1 MNNILYG
8 FERPTNEPVF
18 AYAPGSKE
26 RLALRTA
33 LEQSPKEIE
42 IPLIIGGKEVRT
54 GDVGKVVEP
63 HNHKS
68 VLATYHKAGAKQ
80 VAEAIEAAN
89 KARKDWEA
97 MPWLERASVMEK
109 IADLIATKYR
119 YQLNATVMLGQSKNP
134 MQAEIDA
141 PCELIDFLR
150 FGNYC
155 ASQIYSDQ
163 PLSVNGLMNRVE
175 YRALEGFV
183 FTLTPFNFTSIA
195 SNLNLAPALMGNTT
209 VWKPSTTALY
219 SNYLL
224 MKIFKEAGLPDGVVN
239 FIPGKGS
246 EIGKVVTSDPSLAGF
261 HFTGST
267 ATFNHLWETMGKNLS
282 TYKSYPII
290 VGETG
295 GKNFVLAH
303 PSADP
308 QTLSVA
314 LLRGAFEYQGQKCS
328 AASRGYIPKSLW
340 KEVRER
346 LEEMLKSVKMGDV
359 HDFSN
364 FVNAVIDEASFDNI
378 KGYIEHAR
386 SSADAEVIIGGKC
399 DKSIGYFVEPTV
411 ILTTNPHYK
420 SMVEEIFGP
429 VLTIF
434 VYDDN
439 KFEDVLT
446 LVDQTSPYGLT
457 GSIFAQDRLVINK
470 AMDSLRYAA
479 GNFYINDKPTGAV
492 VGQQPFGGSRAS
504 GTNDKAGSALNLVRW
519 VNPRCI
525 KETFTPPTDYRYP
538 FLSKDN

>member
-1 MNNILYG
+1 MNNILYT
-8 FERPTNEPVF
+8 FERPTNEPVYN
-18 AYAPGSKE
+18 YAPGTNE
-26 RLALRTA
+26 REELQKALR
-33 LEQSPKEIE
+33 QSPKGIE
-42 IPLIIGGKEVRT
+42 IPLIIGGKEVYT
-54 GDVGKVVEP
+54 GDTGTVVEP
-63 HNHKS
+63 HNHGS
-68 VLATYHKAGAKQ
+68 ILATYHRAGEKEVRA
-80 VAEAIEAAN
+80 AIKAAN
-89 KARKDWEA
+89 DARRDWER

-109 IADLIATKYR
+109 IADLISTKYR
-119 YQLNATVMLGQSKNP
+119 YILNASLMLGQSKNS

-141 PCELIDFLR
+141 PCEMIDFLR

-155 ASQIYSDQ
+155 ASRIYSDQ
-163 PLSVNGLMNRVE
+163 PLSVKGLCNRVE
-175 YRALEGFV
+175 YRPLEGFV

-224 MKIFKEAGLPDGVVN
+224 MRIFKEAGLPDGVVN
-239 FIPGKGS
+239 FVPGRGA
-246 EIGKVVTSDPSLAGF
+246 EIGKVVTADPALAGF

-267 ATFNHLWETMGKNLS
+267 ATFNHLWKTMGENIA

-295 GKNFVLAH
+295 GKNFVMAH

-308 QTLSVA
+308 QELAVA

-328 AASRGYIPKSLW
+328 AASRAYIPKSLW
-340 KEVRER
+340 GEVRER
-346 LEEMLKSVKMGDV
+346 LYEMLKTVRIGDV

-378 KGYIEHAR
+378 KGYIDHAH
-386 SSADAEVIIGGKC
+386 AANDAEVIMGGRC

-411 ILTTNPHYK
+411 ILTSNPYYK

-429 VLTIF
+429 VLT
-434 VYDDN
+434 VYVY
-439 KFEDVLT
+439 EDGDYDKVLH
-446 LVDQTSPYGLT
+446 LVDTTSVYGLT
-457 GSIFAQDRLVINK
+457 GSIFAKDRQVINH
-470 AMDSLRYAA
+470 AMDELRYSS

-538 FLSKDN
+538 FLGED

>member
-1 MNNILYG
+1 MNNILYT
-8 FERPTNEPVF
+8 FERPTNEPVYN
-18 AYAPGSKE
+18 YAPGTNE
-26 RLALRTA
+26 REELQKALR
-33 LEQSPKEIE
+33 QSPKGIE
-42 IPLIIGGKEVRT
+42 IPLIIGGKEVYT
-54 GDVGKVVEP
+54 GDTGTVVEP
-63 HNHKS
+63 HNHGS
-68 VLATYHKAGAKQ
+68 ILATYHRAGEKEVRA
-80 VAEAIEAAN
+80 AIKAAN
-89 KARKDWEA
+89 DARRDWER

-109 IADLIATKYR
+109 IADLISTKYR
-119 YQLNATVMLGQSKNP
+119 YILNASLMLGQSKNP

-141 PCELIDFLR
+141 PCEMIDFLR

-155 ASQIYSDQ
+155 ASRIYSDQ
-163 PLSVNGLMNRVE
+163 PLSVKGLCNRVE
-175 YRALEGFV
+175 YRPLEGFV

-224 MKIFKEAGLPDGVVN
+224 MQIFKEAGLPDGVVN
-239 FIPGKGS
+239 FVPGRGA
-246 EIGKVVTSDPSLAGF
+246 EIGKVVTADPALAGF

-267 ATFNHLWETMGKNLS
+267 ATFNHLWKTMGENIA

-295 GKNFVLAH
+295 GKNFVMAH

-308 QTLSVA
+308 QELAVA

-328 AASRGYIPKSLW
+328 AASRAYIPKSLW
-340 KEVRER
+340 GEVRER
-346 LEEMLKSVKMGDV
+346 LYEMLKTVRIGDV

-378 KGYIEHAR
+378 KGYIDHAHAA
-386 SSADAEVIIGGKC
+386 SDAEVIMGGRC

-411 ILTTNPHYK
+411 ILTSNPYYK

-429 VLTIF
+429 VLT
-434 VYDDN
+434 VYVY
-439 KFEDVLT
+439 EDGDYDKVLH
-446 LVDQTSPYGLT
+446 LVDTTSVYGLT
-457 GSIFAQDRLVINK
+457 GSIFAKDRQVINH
-470 AMDSLRYAA
+470 AMDELRYSS

-525 KETFTPPTDYRYP
+525 KETFTPPIDYRYP
-538 FLSKDN
+538 FLGED

>member
-1 MNNILYG
+1 MNNILYT
-8 FERPTNEPVF
+8 FERPTNEPVYN
-18 AYAPGSKE
+18 YAPGTNE
-26 RLALRTA
+26 REELQKALR
-33 LEQSPKEIE
+33 QSPKGIE
-42 IPLIIGGKEVRT
+42 IPLIIGGKEVYT
-54 GDVGKVVEP
+54 GDTGTVVEP
-63 HNHKS
+63 HNHGS
-68 VLATYHKAGAKQ
+68 ILATYHRAGEKEVRA
-80 VAEAIEAAN
+80 AIKAAN
-89 KARKDWEA
+89 DARRDWER

-109 IADLIATKYR
+109 IADLISTKYR
-119 YQLNATVMLGQSKNP
+119 YILNASLMLGQSKNS

-141 PCELIDFLR
+141 PCEMIDFLR

-155 ASQIYSDQ
+155 TSRIYSDQ
-163 PLSVNGLMNRVE
+163 PLSVKGLRNRVE
-175 YRALEGFV
+175 YRPLEGFV

-224 MKIFKEAGLPDGVVN
+224 MRIFKEAGLPDGVVN
-239 FIPGKGS
+239 FVPGRGA
-246 EIGKVVTSDPSLAGF
+246 EIGKVVTADPALAGF

-267 ATFNHLWETMGKNLS
+267 ATFNHLWKTMGENIA

-295 GKNFVLAH
+295 GKNFVMAH

-308 QTLSVA
+308 QELAVA

-328 AASRGYIPKSLW
+328 AASRAYIPKSLW
-340 KEVRER
+340 GEVRER
-346 LEEMLKSVKMGDV
+346 LYEMLKTVRIGDV

-378 KGYIEHAR
+378 KGYIDHAH
-386 SSADAEVIIGGKC
+386 AANDAEVIMGGRC

-411 ILTTNPHYK
+411 ILTSNPYYK

-429 VLTIF
+429 VLT
-434 VYDDN
+434 VYVY
-439 KFEDVLT
+439 EDGDYDKVLH
-446 LVDQTSPYGLT
+446 LVDTTSVYGLT
-457 GSIFAQDRLVINK
+457 GSIFAKDRQVINH
-470 AMDSLRYAA
+470 AMEELRYSS

-538 FLSKDN
+538 FLGED

>member
-1 MNNILYG
+1 MNNILYT
-8 FERPTNEPVF
+8 FERPTNEPVYN
-18 AYAPGSKE
+18 YAPGTNE
-26 RLALRTA
+26 REELQKALR
-33 LEQSPKEIE
+33 QSPKGIE
-42 IPLIIGGKEVRT
+42 IPLIIGGKEVYT
-54 GDVGKVVEP
+54 GDTGTVVEP
-63 HNHKS
+63 HNHGS
-68 VLATYHKAGAKQ
+68 ILATYHRAGEKEVRA
-80 VAEAIEAAN
+80 AIKAAN
-89 KARKDWEA
+89 DARRDWER

-109 IADLIATKYR
+109 IADLISTKYR
-119 YQLNATVMLGQSKNP
+119 YILNASLMLGQSKNP

-141 PCELIDFLR
+141 PCEMIDFLR

-155 ASQIYSDQ
+155 ASRIYSDQ
-163 PLSVNGLMNRVE
+163 PLSVKGLRNRVE
-175 YRALEGFV
+175 YRPLEGFV

-224 MKIFKEAGLPDGVVN
+224 MRIFKEAGLPDGVVN
-239 FIPGKGS
+239 FVPGRGA
-246 EIGKVVTSDPSLAGF
+246 EIGKVVTADPALAGF

-267 ATFNHLWETMGKNLS
+267 ATFNHLWKTMGENIA

-295 GKNFVLAH
+295 GKNFVMAH

-308 QTLSVA
+308 QELAVA

-328 AASRGYIPKSLW
+328 AASRAYIPKSLW
-340 KEVRER
+340 GEVRER
-346 LEEMLKSVKMGDV
+346 LYEMLKTVRIGDV

-378 KGYIEHAR
+378 KGYIDHAH
-386 SSADAEVIIGGKC
+386 AANDAEVIMGGRC

-411 ILTTNPHYK
+411 ILTSNPYYK

-429 VLTIF
+429 VLT
-434 VYDDN
+434 VYVY
-439 KFEDVLT
+439 EDGDYDKVLH
-446 LVDQTSPYGLT
+446 LVDTTSVYGLT
-457 GSIFAQDRLVINK
+457 GSIFAKDRQVINH
-470 AMDSLRYAA
+470 AMDELRYSS

-504 GTNDKAGSALNLVRW
+504 GTNDKAGSALNLVHW

-538 FLSKDN
+538 FLGED

>member
-1 MNNILYG
+1 MNNILYT
-8 FERPTNEPVF
+8 FERPTNEPVYN
-18 AYAPGSKE
+18 YAPGTNE
-26 RLALRTA
+26 REELQKALR
-33 LEQSPKEIE
+33 QSPKGIE
-42 IPLIIGGKEVRT
+42 IPLIIGGKEVYT
-54 GDVGKVVEP
+54 GDTGTVVEP
-63 HNHKS
+63 HNHGS
-68 VLATYHKAGAKQ
+68 ILATYHRAGEKEVRA
-80 VAEAIEAAN
+80 AIKAAN
-89 KARKDWEA
+89 DARRDWER

-109 IADLIATKYR
+109 IADLISTKYR
-119 YQLNATVMLGQSKNP
+119 YILNASLMLGQSKNS

-141 PCELIDFLR
+141 PCEMIDFLR

-155 ASQIYSDQ
+155 ASRIYSDQ
-163 PLSVNGLMNRVE
+163 PLSVKGLRNRVE
-175 YRALEGFV
+175 YRPLEGFV

-224 MKIFKEAGLPDGVVN
+224 MQIFKEAGLPDGVVN
-239 FIPGKGS
+239 FVPGRGA
-246 EIGKVVTSDPSLAGF
+246 EIGKVVTADPALAGF

-267 ATFNHLWETMGKNLS
+267 ATFNHLWKTMGENIA

-295 GKNFVLAH
+295 GKNFVMAH

-308 QTLSVA
+308 QELAVA

-328 AASRGYIPKSLW
+328 AASRAYIPKSLW
-340 KEVRER
+340 GEVRER
-346 LEEMLKSVKMGDV
+346 LYEMLKTVRIGDV

-378 KGYIEHAR
+378 KGYIDHAH
-386 SSADAEVIIGGKC
+386 AANDAEVIMGGRC

-411 ILTTNPHYK
+411 ILTSNPYYK

-429 VLTIF
+429 VLT
-434 VYDDN
+434 VYVY
-439 KFEDVLT
+439 EDGDYDKVLH
-446 LVDQTSPYGLT
+446 LVDTTSVYGLT
-457 GSIFAQDRLVINK
+457 GSIFAKDRQVINH
-470 AMDSLRYAA
+470 AMDELRYSS

-538 FLSKDN
+538 FLGED

>member
-1 MNNILYG
+1 MNNILYT
-8 FERPTNEPVF
+8 FERPTNEPVYN
-18 AYAPGSKE
+18 YAPGTNE
-26 RLALRTA
+26 REELQKALR
-33 LEQSPKEIE
+33 QSPKGIE
-42 IPLIIGGKEVRT
+42 IPLIIGGKEVYT
-54 GDVGKVVEP
+54 GDTGTVVEP
-63 HNHKS
+63 HNHGS
-68 VLATYHKAGAKQ
+68 ILATYHRAGEKEVRA
-80 VAEAIEAAN
+80 AIKAAN
-89 KARKDWEA
+89 DARRDWER

-109 IADLIATKYR
+109 IADLISTKYR
-119 YQLNATVMLGQSKNP
+119 YILNASLMLGQSKNS

-141 PCELIDFLR
+141 PCEMIDFLR

-155 ASQIYSDQ
+155 ASRIYSDQ
-163 PLSVNGLMNRVE
+163 PLSVKGLRNRVE
-175 YRALEGFV
+175 YRPLEGFV

-224 MKIFKEAGLPDGVVN
+224 MRIFKEAGLPDGVVN
-239 FIPGKGS
+239 FVPGRGA
-246 EIGKVVTSDPSLAGF
+246 EIGKVVTADPALAGF

-267 ATFNHLWETMGKNLS
+267 ATFNHLWKTMGENIA

-295 GKNFVLAH
+295 GKNFVMAH

-308 QTLSVA
+308 QELAVA

-328 AASRGYIPKSLW
+328 AASRAYIPKSLW
-340 KEVRER
+340 GEVRER
-346 LEEMLKSVKMGDV
+346 LYEMLKTVRIGDV

-378 KGYIEHAR
+378 KGYIDHAH
-386 SSADAEVIIGGKC
+386 AANDAEVIMGGRC

-411 ILTTNPHYK
+411 ILTSNPYYK

-429 VLTIF
+429 VLT
-434 VYDDN
+434 VYVY
-439 KFEDVLT
+439 EDGDYDKVLH
-446 LVDQTSPYGLT
+446 LVDTTSVYGLT
-457 GSIFAQDRLVINK
+457 GSIFAKDRQVINH
-470 AMDSLRYAA
+470 AMDELRYSS

-538 FLSKDN
+538 FLGED

>member
-1 MNNILYG
+1 MNNILYT
-8 FERPTNEPVF
+8 FERPTNEPVYN
-18 AYAPGSKE
+18 YAPGTNE
-26 RLALRTA
+26 REELQKALR
-33 LEQSPKEIE
+33 QSPKGIE
-42 IPLIIGGKEVRT
+42 IPLIIGGKEVYT
-54 GDVGKVVEP
+54 GDTGTVVEP
-63 HNHKS
+63 HNHGS
-68 VLATYHKAGAKQ
+68 ILATYHRAGEKEVRA
-80 VAEAIEAAN
+80 AIKAAN
-89 KARKDWEA
+89 DARRDWER

-109 IADLIATKYR
+109 IADLISTKYR
-119 YQLNATVMLGQSKNP
+119 YILNASLMLGQSKNP

-141 PCELIDFLR
+141 PCEMIDFLR

-155 ASQIYSDQ
+155 ASRIYSDQ
-163 PLSVNGLMNRVE
+163 PLSVKGLRNRVE
-175 YRALEGFV
+175 YRPLEGFV

-224 MKIFKEAGLPDGVVN
+224 MRIFKEAGLPDGVVN
-239 FIPGKGS
+239 FVPGRGA
-246 EIGKVVTSDPSLAGF
+246 EIGKVVTADPALAGF

-267 ATFNHLWETMGKNLS
+267 ATFNHLWKTMGENIA

-295 GKNFVLAH
+295 GKNFVMAH

-308 QTLSVA
+308 QELAVA

-328 AASRGYIPKSLW
+328 AASRAYIPKSLW
-340 KEVRER
+340 GEVRER
-346 LEEMLKSVKMGDV
+346 LYEMLKTVRIGDV

-378 KGYIEHAR
+378 KGYIDHAH
-386 SSADAEVIIGGKC
+386 AANDAEVIMGGRC

-411 ILTTNPHYK
+411 ILTSNPYYK

-429 VLTIF
+429 VLT
-434 VYDDN
+434 VYVY
-439 KFEDVLT
+439 EDGDYDKVLH
-446 LVDQTSPYGLT
+446 LVDTTSVYGLT
-457 GSIFAQDRLVINK
+457 GSIFAKDRQVINH
-470 AMDSLRYAA
+470 AMDELRYSS

-538 FLSKDN
+538 FLGED

>member
-538 FLSKDN
+538 FLSEDN

>member
-1 MNNILYG
+1 MNNILYT
-8 FERPTNEPVF
+8 FERPTNEPVYN
-18 AYAPGSKE
+18 YAPGTNE
-26 RLALRTA
+26 REELQKALR
-33 LEQSPKEIE
+33 QSPKGIE
-42 IPLIIGGKEVRT
+42 IPLIIGGKEVYT
-54 GDVGKVVEP
+54 GDTGTVVEP
-63 HNHKS
+63 HNHGS
-68 VLATYHKAGAKQ
+68 ILATYHRAGEKEVRA
-80 VAEAIEAAN
+80 AIKAAN
-89 KARKDWEA
+89 DARRDWER

-109 IADLIATKYR
+109 IADLISTRYR
-119 YQLNATVMLGQSKNP
+119 YILNASLMLGQSKNS

-141 PCELIDFLR
+141 PCEMIDFLR

-155 ASQIYSDQ
+155 ASRIYSDQ
-163 PLSVNGLMNRVE
+163 PLSVKGLRNRVE
-175 YRALEGFV
+175 YRPLEGFV

-224 MKIFKEAGLPDGVVN
+224 MRIFKEAGLPDGVVN
-239 FIPGKGS
+239 FVPGRGA
-246 EIGKVVTSDPSLAGF
+246 EIGKVVTADPALAGF

-267 ATFNHLWETMGKNLS
+267 ATFNHLWKTMGENIA

-295 GKNFVLAH
+295 GKNFVMAH

-308 QTLSVA
+308 QELAVA

-328 AASRGYIPKSLW
+328 AASRAYIPKSLW
-340 KEVRER
+340 GEVRER
-346 LEEMLKSVKMGDV
+346 LYEMLKTVRIGDV

-378 KGYIEHAR
+378 KGYIDHAH
-386 SSADAEVIIGGKC
+386 AANDAEVIMGGRC

-411 ILTTNPHYK
+411 ILTSNPYYK

-429 VLTIF
+429 VLT
-434 VYDDN
+434 VYVY
-439 KFEDVLT
+439 EDGDYDKVLH
-446 LVDQTSPYGLT
+446 LVDTTSVYGLT
-457 GSIFAQDRLVINK
+457 GSIFAKDRQVINH
-470 AMDSLRYAA
+470 AMDELRYSS

-538 FLSKDN
+538 FLGED

>member
-1 MNNILYG
+1 MNNILYT
-8 FERPTNEPVF
+8 FERPTNEPVYN
-18 AYAPGSKE
+18 YAPGTNE
-26 RLALRTA
+26 REELQKALR
-33 LEQSPKEIE
+33 QSPKGIE
-42 IPLIIGGKEVRT
+42 IPLIIGGKEVYT
-54 GDVGKVVEP
+54 GDTGTVVEP
-63 HNHKS
+63 HNHGS
-68 VLATYHKAGAKQ
+68 ILATYHRAGEKEVRA
-80 VAEAIEAAN
+80 AIKAAN
-89 KARKDWEA
+89 DARRDWER

-109 IADLIATKYR
+109 IADLISTKYR
-119 YQLNATVMLGQSKNP
+119 YILNASLMLGQSKNP

-141 PCELIDFLR
+141 PCEMIDFLR

-155 ASQIYSDQ
+155 ASRIYSDQ
-163 PLSVNGLMNRVE
+163 PLSVKGLCNRVE
-175 YRALEGFV
+175 YRPLEGFV

-224 MKIFKEAGLPDGVVN
+224 MQIFKEAGLPDGVVN
-239 FIPGKGS
+239 FVPGRGA
-246 EIGKVVTSDPSLAGF
+246 EIGKVVTADPALAGF

-267 ATFNHLWETMGKNLS
+267 ATFNHLWKTMGENIA

-295 GKNFVLAH
+295 GKNFVMAH

-308 QTLSVA
+308 QELAVA

-328 AASRGYIPKSLW
+328 AASRAYIPKSPW
-340 KEVRER
+340 GEVRER
-346 LEEMLKSVKMGDV
+346 LYEMLKTVRIGDV

-378 KGYIEHAR
+378 KGYIDHAH
-386 SSADAEVIIGGKC
+386 AANDAEVIMGGRC

-411 ILTTNPHYK
+411 ILTSNPYYK

-429 VLTIF
+429 VLT
-434 VYDDN
+434 VYVY
-439 KFEDVLT
+439 EDGDYDKVLH
-446 LVDQTSPYGLT
+446 LVDTTSVYGLT
-457 GSIFAQDRLVINK
+457 GSIFAKDRQVINH
-470 AMDSLRYAA
+470 AMDELRYSS

-538 FLSKDN
+538 FLGED

>member
-1 MNNILYG
+1 MNNILYT
-8 FERPTNEPVF
+8 FERPTNEPVYN
-18 AYAPGSKE
+18 YAPGTNE
-26 RLALRTA
+26 REELQKALR
-33 LEQSPKEIE
+33 QSPKGIE
-42 IPLIIGGKEVRT
+42 IPLIIGGKEVYT
-54 GDVGKVVEP
+54 GDTGTVVEP
-63 HNHKS
+63 HNHGS
-68 VLATYHKAGAKQ
+68 ILATYHRAGEKEVRA
-80 VAEAIEAAN
+80 AIKAAN
-89 KARKDWEA
+89 DARRDWER

-109 IADLIATKYR
+109 IADLISTKYR
-119 YQLNATVMLGQSKNP
+119 YILNASLMLGQSKNS

-141 PCELIDFLR
+141 PCEMIDFLR

-155 ASQIYSDQ
+155 ASRIYSDQ
-163 PLSVNGLMNRVE
+163 PLSVKGLCNRVE
-175 YRALEGFV
+175 YRPLEGFV

-224 MKIFKEAGLPDGVVN
+224 MQIFKEAGLLDGVVN
-239 FIPGKGS
+239 FVPGRGA
-246 EIGKVVTSDPSLAGF
+246 EIGKVVTADPALAGF

-267 ATFNHLWETMGKNLS
+267 ATFNHLWKTMGENIA

-295 GKNFVLAH
+295 GKNFVMAH

-308 QTLSVA
+308 QELAVA

-328 AASRGYIPKSLW
+328 AASRAYIPKSLW
-340 KEVRER
+340 GEVRER
-346 LEEMLKSVKMGDV
+346 LYEMLKTVRIGDV

-378 KGYIEHAR
+378 KGYIDHAH
-386 SSADAEVIIGGKC
+386 AANDAEVIMGGRC

-411 ILTTNPHYK
+411 ILTSNPYYK

-429 VLTIF
+429 VLT
-434 VYDDN
+434 VYVY
-439 KFEDVLT
+439 EDGDYDKVLH
-446 LVDQTSPYGLT
+446 LVDTTSVYGLT
-457 GSIFAQDRLVINK
+457 GSIFAKDRQVINH
-470 AMDSLRYAA
+470 AMDELRYSS

-538 FLSKDN
+538 FLGED